1 MSPGRYRLL
10 GTLMDA
16 NGQPACGLALASG
29 RCVFSCGPG
38 SLRCEGGVDS
48 LPLGQF
54 DLTDLPTEADG
65 TLTLQTFVF
74 GSPPGRQVVRSDGT
88 AQLVGGATSRASSQA
103 LNPRVSEV
111 SPGRYRLT
119 GTLVDANGQPAC
131 GLALASGRCVFS
143 CGPGSLR
150 CEGGASTLPLGQFEL
165 TDLPTE
171 ADGTLTL
178 QTFVFGSL
186 PGRQSQAATGGGGGC
201 SYTIDP
207 TSRAFEY
214 LGGSGAVTVSAPA
227 GCAWTAQNHDDWIAI
242 TSGTSGTGPGTTTYT
257 VSTNASS
264 AKRTGTLTIAGKT
277 HTVSQNPKGPDP
289 ID

>member
-1 MSPGRYRLL
+1 
-10 GTLMDA
+10 MDA
-16 NGQPACGLALASG
+16 NGQSACGLALASG
-29 RCVFSCGPG
+29 RCVFTCGPG

-88 AQLVGGATSRASSQA
+88 AQLVGGATSPASSRA
-103 LNPRVSEV
+103 LNPSVGAV
-111 SPGRYRLT
+111 GPGRYRLT

-150 CEGGASTLPLGQFEL
+150 CEGGASSLPLGQFEL

-186 PGRQSQAATGGGGGC
+186 PGRQSQATDGGGGGGC
-201 SYTIDP
+201 SQAITP
-207 TSRAFEY
+207 TSQTFEY
-214 LGGSGAVTVSAPA
+214 LGGAGTVTVSAPA
-227 GCAWTAQNHDDWIAI
+227 GCAWTAQSHNSDWLTI
-242 TSGTSGTGPGTTTYT
+242 TAGTSGTGPGTTTYT
-257 VSTNASS
+257 VTANASG
-264 AKRTGTLTIAGKT
+264 AKRTGILTIAGQT
-277 HTVSQNPKGPDP
+277 HTVTQNPKGPDP